1 MEAFVVTGGKKLT
14 GTVKVS
20 GAKNSA
26 LPIITACCLIDGEV
40 TLHNVPNCHD
50 VIALLEIIRKLGA
63 KIRQLDNT
71 TWSINCSGNLRHEV
85 VSEQATKIRGC
96 QTLLGALL
104 SRVGEVKLGQLGG
117 CKIGSRPIDL
127 HLKGFKAM
135 GAQVEQDAAIVNARR
150 TDRLKGTWIFL
161 DFPSVGATENLI
173 IAGVQADGETL
184 IENAAEE
191 PEIVDLAHFLGSCGA
206 RIEGAG
212 TKKIRIQGV
221 DTLKPT
227 SHTIIPDRIEA
238 GTFMIAS
245 VITGGDITVD
255 HIKPSFLE
263 SLLFKFREAGISVNI
278 DSHNRIRVK
287 GNVRPKPINVIAST
301 YPGFPTDLQSQIST
315 MCCIAEGHSIIT
327 EKVFEKRFAVIPE
340 LVKMGA
346 KIDIINETL
355 DIFGIERF
363 TGATVTSPDLR
374 GGVSLMLAG
383 MNADGMTTILG
394 TEHVDRGYEKIE
406 DKLSNLGGEI
416 KRIKLD

>member
-14 GTVKVS
+14 GTVQVS
-20 GAKNSA
+20 GAKNAA

-40 TLHNVPNCHD
+40 ALHNIPYSHD
-50 VIALLEIIRKLGA
+50 AIALLEIIRKLGA
-63 KIRQLDNT
+63 KVKQLETN
-71 TWSINCSGNLRHEV
+71 TWSINCTGNIKSEV
-85 VSEQATKIRGC
+85 VSEAAAKIRGC

-104 SRVGEVKLGQLGG
+104 SRNSEVTLGQLGG

-135 GAQVEQDAAIVNARR
+135 GAQVEQEAGLVNARR

-173 IAGVQADGETL
+173 IAAVQAEGETQ

-191 PEIVDLAHFLGSCGA
+191 PEIVDLIHFLNNCGA
-206 RIEGAG
+206 KIEGAG
-212 TKKIRIQGV
+212 TKKLKITGV
-221 DTLKPT
+221 ETLKPT

-255 HIKPSFLE
+255 HIKPSFID
-263 SLLFKFREAGISVNI
+263 SLLFKFREAGVNVNI

-287 GNVRPKPINVIAST
+287 GNVRPKAINVIASP

-315 MCCIAEGHSIIT
+315 MCCIADGQSIIT

-346 KIDIINETL
+346 NVVIENESLAIT
-355 DIFGIERF
+355 GIPKFQAAE
-363 TGATVTSPDLR
+363 VISPDLR

-383 MNADGMTTILG
+383 MNAEGTTTIIG

-406 DKLSNLGGEI
+406 DKLTSLGGEI
-416 KRIKLD
+416 KRIKLV

>member
-14 GTVKVS
+14 GTVQVS
-20 GAKNSA
+20 GAKNAA
-26 LPIITACCLIDGEV
+26 LPIITACCLIEGEV
-40 TLHNVPNCHD
+40 VLHNIPYSHD
-50 VIALLEIIRKLGA
+50 AVALLEIIRKLGA
-63 KIRQLDNT
+63 KVKQLETN
-71 TWSINCSGNLRHEV
+71 TWSINCTGNLKSEV
-85 VSEQATKIRGC
+85 VSEAAAKIRGC

-104 SRVGEVKLGQLGG
+104 SRNGEVKLGQLGG

-135 GAQVEQDAAIVNARR
+135 GAQVEQEAGLVNARR

-173 IAGVQADGETL
+173 IAGVQAEGETQ

-191 PEIVDLAHFLGSCGA
+191 PEIVDLIHFLNNCGA
-206 RIEGAG
+206 KIEGAG
-212 TKKIRIQGV
+212 TKKLKITGV
-221 DTLKPT
+221 ETLKPT

-255 HIKPSFLE
+255 HIKPSFID
-263 SLLFKFREAGISVNI
+263 SLLFKFREAGVNVNI

-287 GNVRPKPINVIAST
+287 GNVRPKAINVIASP

-315 MCCIAEGHSIIT
+315 MCCIADGQSIIT

-346 KIDIINETL
+346 NVVIENESLAIT
-355 DIFGIERF
+355 GIPRF
-363 TGATVTSPDLR
+363 QSAEVISPDLR

-383 MNADGMTTILG
+383 MNAEGTTTIIG

-406 DKLSNLGGEI
+406 DKLASLGGEI
-416 KRIKLD
+416 KRIKLV

>member
-14 GTVKVS
+14 GTVHVS

-26 LPIITACCLIDGEV
+26 LPIITACCLIEGEV
-40 TLHNVPNCHD
+40 VLHNIPYSHD
-50 VIALLEIIRKLGA
+50 AIALLEIIRKLGA
-63 KIRQLDNT
+63 KVKQLETN
-71 TWSINCSGNLRHEV
+71 TWSVNCSGNLKSEV
-85 VSEQATKIRGC
+85 LSEAAAKIRGC

-104 SRVGEVKLGQLGG
+104 ARNGEVKLGQLGG

-127 HLKGFKAM
+127 HIKGFRSM
-135 GAQVEQDAAIVNARR
+135 GAQVDQDAGIVFARR

-173 IAGVQADGETL
+173 IAGVQAEGETQ

-191 PEIVDLAHFLGSCGA
+191 PEIVDLIHFLNNCGA

-212 TKKIRIQGV
+212 TKKIKIHGV
-221 DTLKPT
+221 ESLKST

-255 HIKPSFLE
+255 HIKPSFID
-263 SLLFKFREAGISVNI
+263 SLLFKFREAGVNVNI

-287 GNVRPKPINVIAST
+287 GNVRPKSINVIASP

-315 MCCIAEGHSIIT
+315 MCCIADGQSIIT

-346 KIDIINETL
+346 SVIIENETL
-355 DIFGIERF
+355 AITGIPRF
-363 TGATVTSPDLR
+363 RPAEVISPDLR

-383 MNADGMTTILG
+383 MNAEGTTTIIG

-406 DKLSNLGGEI
+406 DKLASLGGEI
-416 KRIKLD
+416 KRIKLV

>member
-14 GTVKVS
+14 GTVQVS
-20 GAKNSA
+20 GAKNAA

-40 TLHNVPNCHD
+40 VLHNIPYSHD
-50 VIALLEIIRKLGA
+50 AIALLEIIRKLGA
-63 KIRQLDNT
+63 KVKQLETN
-71 TWSINCSGNLRHEV
+71 TWSINCTGNIKSEV
-85 VSEQATKIRGC
+85 VSEAAAKIRGC

-104 SRVGEVKLGQLGG
+104 SRNSEVTLGQLGG

-135 GAQVEQDAAIVNARR
+135 GAQVEQEAGLVNARR

-173 IAGVQADGETL
+173 IAAVQAEGETQ

-191 PEIVDLAHFLGSCGA
+191 PEIVDLIHFLNNCGA
-206 RIEGAG
+206 KIEGAG
-212 TKKIRIQGV
+212 TKKLKITGV
-221 DTLKPT
+221 ETLKPT

-245 VITGGDITVD
+245 IITGGDITVD
-255 HIKPSFLE
+255 HIKPSFID
-263 SLLFKFREAGISVNI
+263 SLLFKFREAGINVNI

-287 GNVRPKPINVIAST
+287 GNIRPKAINVIASP

-315 MCCIAEGHSIIT
+315 MCCIADGQSIIT

-346 KIDIINETL
+346 NVVIENESLAIT
-355 DIFGIERF
+355 GIPKFQAAE
-363 TGATVTSPDLR
+363 VISPDLR

-383 MNADGMTTILG
+383 MNAEGTTTIIG

-406 DKLSNLGGEI
+406 DKLTSLGGEI
-416 KRIKLD
+416 KRIKLV